1 MNGFKKLREALQSHR
16 EKQKA
21 PEAVGTG
28 EGCFVEKSW
37 LPAAGNVTARVWS
50 PPQWLLSSQ
59 IDGE

>member
-1 MNGFKKLREALQSHR
+1 MKGFKELREALQSHG

-37 LPAAGNVTARVWS
+37 LPAAGDVTARVWF
-50 PPQWLLSSQ
+50 PPLAAPLQPGQW
-59 IDGE
+59 